1 MGNGRHSGLQKNNGR
16 RSSLPE
22 GVTDIT
28 HKTDSGDYKVF
39 RDTASG
45 GYNYNGDGKDVM
57 DFFKRKS
64 NFEEVVKSISE
75 KEKDHF
81 YNWAI
86 GEFMGS
92 NKAEYSN
99 LSSYE
104 QRMLKT
110 YDKILDKSVLHE
122 GIVVRRLASFS
133 LVNNG
138 SRSVPSDSVLKSME
152 GNLINV
158 RMPLSSSAA
167 AEGLRI
173 GSSGKNVEYVIHI
186 PAGSKGAGMWIGDYR
201 INAEWGPKQR
211 EFMVNRDTIFKQGK
225 TTYNSK
231 RGVYE
236 VELYYVGRTKHKYD

>member
-1 MGNGRHSGLQKNNGR
+1 MGNGRHSGLQRNNGKR
-16 RSSLPE
+16 DDLPK
-22 GVTDIT
+22 GVKDIS
-28 HKTDSGDYKVF
+28 HKLESGDYRVF
-39 RDTASG
+39 KDTAYG
-45 GYNYNGDGKDVM
+45 GYNYTGDGKDVM

-64 NFEEVVKSISE
+64 NFEEVIKSLSSN
-75 KEKDHF
+75 DVDDF
-81 YNWAI
+81 YSWAI
-86 GEFMGS
+86 GDFMGS
-92 NKAEYSN
+92 NKAEWN
-99 LSSYE
+99 TLSSYE

-110 YDKILDKSVLHE
+110 YDKVLDKSVLHE

-138 SRSVPSDSVLKSME
+138 SRSVPSDSVLKNME
-152 GNLINV
+152 GNLVNV

-186 PAGSKGAGMWIGDYR
+186 PAGSTGAGMWIGDYR
-201 INAEWGPKQR
+201 INSEWGPKQR
-211 EFMVNRDTIFKQGK
+211 EFMINRDTVFKQGK

-236 VELYYVGRTKHKYD
+236 VELYYVGRTKHNYK

>member
-1 MGNGRHSGLQKNNGR
+1 MGNGRHSGLQKNNGKR
-16 RSSLPE
+16 GDLPT
-22 GVTDIT
+22 GVKDIG
-28 HKTDSGDYKVF
+28 HKTASGDYRVF
-39 RDTASG
+39 KDTASG
-45 GYNYNGDGKDVM
+45 GYNYTGTGKDVQ
-57 DFFKRKS
+57 DFFKRQS
-64 NFEEVVKSISE
+64 NFEEIVKSLSSR
-75 KEKDHF
+75 DVDDF
-81 YNWAI
+81 YKWAI
-86 GEFMGS
+86 GNFMGS
-92 NKAEYSN
+92 NKAEWST

-110 YDKILDKSVLHE
+110 YDKVLDKSVLHE

-138 SRSVPSDSVLKSME
+138 SRSIPSDFVSME
-152 GNLINV
+152 GNLVNV

-167 AEGLRI
+167 AEGLTI

-201 INAEWGPKQR
+201 INSEWGPKQR
-211 EFMVNRDTIFKQGK
+211 EFMVNRDTIFRQGK

-236 VELYYVGRTKHKYD
+236 VELHYVGRTKHKYD